1 MDHRY
6 IARKRAR
13 FTAICGPVNIPYGTA
28 VGVRDGLLSL
38 GPDQPLCDPASKN
51 GEDYFC
57 ADDDNLG
64 QERAGYINAIL
75 AALQKRDE
83 QYQARWDKIW
93 SFPLCAQYRRP
104 DIEDRWLWG
113 HAFYCAP
120 IDHLRQIA
128 EQIGVTP
135 TRG

>member
-38 GPDQPLCDPASKN
+38 GPDQPLCDPASQN

-57 ADDDNLG
+57 AGD
-64 QERAGYINAIL
+64 RAVGLRINSRFIL
-75 AALQKRDE
+75 YVFGRE
-83 QYQARWDKIW
+83 QLSLTSRNRSA
-93 SFPLCAQYRRP
+93 
-104 DIEDRWLWG
+104 
-113 HAFYCAP
+113 
-120 IDHLRQIA
+120 
-128 EQIGVTP
+128 
-135 TRG
+135 